1 MIFRAQQI
9 IFCAIALVLTTQS
22 VSVVAANLDT
32 ISRNVSLG
40 FALQDFGYKEFDDQD
55 TLLDREDGWISGIS
69 GTLSTQTEKYSLDIG
84 ISYLNGNVVYDGQ
97 LQNGTPHKTK
107 TNEQIF
113 DASISLG
120 FFDVIKNLPK
130 PSVLY
135 FGLGFREWQR
145 DILPTSTVLGL
156 FEIYSWHYGFIGGK
170 IELFDEDK
178 FTVWLD
184 GRLTRPINP
193 TMNICLSG
201 YDCADLDLGVNTS
214 GRVSVP
220 IHYQLY
226 PNNKLIFEPYFES
239 WDFGRSPNETL
250 TINGTPTG
258 IIIYEPQSETRNIGI
273 NISVNSQF

>member
-1 MIFRAQQI
+1 MNNKT
-9 IFCAIALVLTTQS
+9 LTTTLLIGFAYFQS
-22 VSVVAANLDT
+22 FT
-32 ISRNVSLG
+32 ISAFAADRPVSQSFSLG
-40 FALQDFGYKEFDDQD
+40 LALQDFGYKEFSNQN
-55 TLLDREDGWISGIS
+55 TLLDREDGWIPGIS
-69 GTLSTQTEKYSLDIG
+69 GAYSQQTDKYSLDIG
-84 ISYLNGNVVYDGQ
+84 LTYLKGKVVYDGQ
-97 LQNGTPHKTK
+97 TQGGTPHKTH
-107 TNEQIF
+107 TNEQII
-113 DASISLG
+113 DVSISLG
-120 FFDVIKNLPK
+120 FRDVIKNLPK

-135 FGLGFREWQR
+135 FGLGYREWQR
-145 DILPTSTVLGL
+145 DILPTNNVLGL

-170 IELFDEDK
+170 VELFDEDK

-239 WDFGRSPNETL
+239 WDFGRSPAKAL

-258 IIIYEPQSETRNIGI
+258 AFILEPRSETRNIGI
-273 NISVNSQF
+273 TISISSQF